1 MFLWDMF
8 GSMLGETWNV
18 LALSYNFFA
27 CAFFWAMMLTSG
39 FWFICILFSNQAVFF
54 AVTWHTWLRPIIQVC
69 QVTAKKNSLIW
80 KQYTNK
86 SETAPWHRLKDTAA
100 IQLYSHTHPPSI
112 NKTCSIH
119 NSRLK
124 PPGWMLWSCLGLV
137 GYAEAEQPVSIK
149 YMSFIWSFLLVKH
162 LKQKPGVRRFNLT
175 VFGCFFNFGHF
186 NVLEFC

>member
-1 MFLWDMF
+1 MKCLSPELEFFPLCFLLDYDVNKRF
-8 GSMLGETWNV
+8 LIYLYIVFKSSCFFCRNLAHLAEAHHTGVLG
-18 LALSYNFFA
+18 Y
-27 CAFFWAMMLTSG
+27 G
-39 FWFICILFSNQAVFF
+39 
-54 AVTWHTWLRPIIQVC
+54 
-69 QVTAKKNSLIW
+69 KKNSLIW

-124 PPGWMLWSCLGLV
+124 PPSWMLWSCLGLV

-162 LKQKPGVRRFNLT
+162 LKQKPGVRRFKLT